1 MSELKNFLPKKIFEF
16 LSKGV
21 LGQDDVLKYVSVAIY
36 RHLNHLRAGNM
47 LLIGN
52 SGTGKTTIMQT
63 IRSLYDTYEELKI
76 FRVMVIMNA
85 NMLIGED
92 EADVQCIRLFRNIE
106 EKVRNLLGKDINEET
121 LKEYME
127 NATVCLDE
135 IDKISA
141 KISGKVNVS
150 GIAIQQALL
159 TIMEGET
166 VIYETAITENG
177 KTKHVK
183 IPLDTSRLLFI
194 CGGAFEELYDQV
206 YNQVVNPSEK
216 RKLKSQ
222 IIVGKKGVSFESKF
236 SLKDFLAFE
245 DLFRYGMVPQ
255 FISRFSAMVVLNN
268 LSVEDLK
275 NILEN
280 AVDSPYRD
288 SKGYFG
294 NMNMDLNLTDDAVEL
309 IATHAAES
317 TRIGARAL
325 REVFGKII
333 TTLEFDP
340 FSSDKAVK
348 DGNRYTLTIT
358 KEMAENTLK

>member
-16 LSKGV
+16 LSKSV
-21 LGQDDVLKYVSVAIY
+21 LGQDDVLKYVSVALY
-36 RHLNHLRAGNM
+36 RHINHSKADNI

-52 SGTGKTTIMQT
+52 SGTGKTTIMKA
-63 IRSLYDTYEELKI
+63 IKAFYDAYEELKI

-92 EADVQCIRLFRNIE
+92 EADVQCIRLFKNIE
-106 EKVRNLLGKDINEET
+106 NKIRTLLGKDINEET

-177 KTKHVK
+177 KIKNIK

-216 RKLKSQ
+216 RKLKPQ
-222 IIVGKKGVSFESKF
+222 IVVGKKGVSFESKF
-236 SLKDFLAFE
+236 SLKEFLAFE

-255 FISRFSAMVVLNN
+255 FISRFSAMVVLDN
-268 LSVEDLK
+268 LSVENLKAILK
-275 NILEN
+275 N
-280 AVDSPYRD
+280 AADSPYRD
-288 SKGYFG
+288 SKEYFG
-294 NMNMDLNLTDDAVEL
+294 NMNIDLNLSEDAMEL

-325 REVFGKII
+325 REVFSKMI
-333 TTLEFDP
+333 TALEFDP
-340 FSSDKAVK
+340 FSSEKVVK
-348 DGNRYTLTIT
+348 DGDRYTLAIT
-358 KEMAENTLK
+358 KEVAEKALK

>member
-1 MSELKNFLPKKIFEF
+1 MSELKNFLPKKIFEV
-16 LSKGV
+16 LRKGV
-21 LGQDDVLKYVSVAIY
+21 LGQDDVLKYVSVAVY
-36 RHLNHLRAGNM
+36 RHINYSRASNL

-52 SGTGKTTIMQT
+52 SGTGKTTIMKA
-63 IRSLYDTYEELKI
+63 IKALYDAYEELKI

-92 EADVQCIRLFRNIE
+92 EADVQCIRLFKNIE
-106 EKVRNLLGKDINEET
+106 DKVRTLLGKDVNEKI

-141 KISGKVNVS
+141 RVSGKVNVS

-166 VIYETAITENG
+166 IIYETAVTENG
-177 KTKHVK
+177 ETKNVK
-183 IPLDTSRLLFI
+183 IPIDTTKLLFI

-206 YNQVVNPSEK
+206 YQQVVTPGEK
-216 RKLKSQ
+216 RRLKSQ
-222 IIVGKKGVSFESKF
+222 IVVGKNGVSFESKF
-236 SLKDFLAFE
+236 DLKDYLVFE

-255 FISRFSAMVVLNN
+255 FISRFNAMVVLNN

-275 NILEN
+275 KILNN
-280 AVDSPYRD
+280 AADSPYRY
-288 SKGYFG
+288 SKEYFN
-294 NMNMDLNLTDDAVEL
+294 NMNIELNLTEEAMDL
-309 IATHAAES
+309 IATHAAEN

-325 REVFGKII
+325 REVFSKII
-333 TTLEFDP
+333 TTMEFDP
-340 FSSDKAVK
+340 FSSDKVVK
-348 DGNRYTLTIT
+348 DGDKYTLTIT
-358 KEMAENTLK
+358 KEMAEEALK

>member
-21 LGQDDVLKYVSVAIY
+21 LGQDGVLKYVSVALY
-36 RHLNHLRAGNM
+36 RHINHSKAGNI

-52 SGTGKTTIMQT
+52 SGTGKTTIMKA
-63 IRSLYDTYEELKI
+63 IKAFYDAYKELKI

-92 EADVQCIRLFRNIE
+92 EVDVQCIRLFKNIE
-106 EKVRNLLGKDINEET
+106 EKVRTLLGRDINEET

-141 KISGKVNVS
+141 KVSGKMNVS

-166 VIYETAITENG
+166 VIYETVITENG
-177 KTKHVK
+177 KTKNVK

-236 SLKDFLAFE
+236 SLKDFLMFE

-294 NMNMDLNLTDDAVEL
+294 NMNIDLHLADDTVEL
-309 IATHAAES
+309 IATNAAEN

-325 REVFGKII
+325 REIFSKII

-340 FSSDKAVK
+340 FSSDKVVK
-348 DGNRYTLTIT
+348 NGDRYTLTIT
-358 KEMAENTLK
+358 KEMTEKALK

>member
-1 MSELKNFLPKKIFEF
+1 
-16 LSKGV
+16 
-21 LGQDDVLKYVSVAIY
+21 
-36 RHLNHLRAGNM
+36 
-47 LLIGN
+47 
-52 SGTGKTTIMQT
+52 
-63 IRSLYDTYEELKI
+63 
-76 FRVMVIMNA
+76 
-85 NMLIGED
+85 
-92 EADVQCIRLFRNIE
+92 
-106 EKVRNLLGKDINEET
+106 
-121 LKEYME
+121 ME

-135 IDKISA
+135 IDKIST
-141 KISGKVNVS
+141 KVSGKVNVS

-166 VIYETAITENG
+166 IVYETAITENG
-177 KTKHVK
+177 KTTHVK
-183 IPLDTSRLLFI
+183 IPLDTSKLLFI

-216 RKLKSQ
+216 RTLKSQ

-236 SLKDFLAFE
+236 SLKDFLVFE

-280 AVDSPYRD
+280 AVDSPYRN
-288 SKGYFG
+288 SKGYFDS
-294 NMNMDLNLTDDAVEL
+294 MNIDLNLADDTVEL
-309 IATHAAES
+309 IATNAAEN

-325 REVFGKII
+325 REIFSKII

-340 FSSDKAVK
+340 FSSDKVVK
-348 DGNRYTLTIT
+348 DGDRYTLTIT
-358 KEMAENTLK
+358 KEMAEKALK